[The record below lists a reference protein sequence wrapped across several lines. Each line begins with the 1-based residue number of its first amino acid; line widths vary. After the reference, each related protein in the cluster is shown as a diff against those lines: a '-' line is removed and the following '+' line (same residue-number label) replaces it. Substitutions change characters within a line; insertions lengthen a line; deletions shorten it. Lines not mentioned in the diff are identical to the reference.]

1 MLAGGLAISA
11 SEEWFLGVFGNGY
24 SSGDTSSSTVGDTSR
39 FLDDD
44 FFYHDDSST
53 VFDDSFAGS
62 NSGDDYAGTY
72 SSDDYAGSYS
82 GDDYS
87 SWSYSDDLTGE
98 RR

>member
-11 SEEWFLGVFGNGY
+11 SEEWYLGVFGNGY

-53 VFDDSFAGS
+53 VFDDSLAGS
-62 NSGDDYAGTY
+62 NSGDDYAGNY
-72 SSDDYAGSYS
+72 ST
-82 GDDYS
+82 
-87 SWSYSDDLTGE
+87 WSYSDDLTGE